1 MNGTR
6 EESIT
11 AAFRFVS
18 ALERSS
24 HRPRPVVLLVH
35 RIAESMRVA
44 SVVVS
49 VAPVVRASRSAL
61 VLYDAGVRN
70 VGARRPGCLPLAH
83 ALAADGTGQLAVLLK
98 RRVRS
103 RGGCLAKPAAADF
116 PADEP
121 SLQHS
126 PARGVLRGTR

>member
-1 MNGTR
+1 M
-6 EESIT
+6 
-11 AAFRFVS
+11 
-18 ALERSS
+18 
-24 HRPRPVVLLVH
+24 
-35 RIAESMRVA
+35 A

-49 VAPVVRASRSAL
+49 VASVARASRSAL
-61 VLYDAGVRN
+61 ALYNAGVRN
-70 VGARRPGCLPLAH
+70 GRNGGARRPGCLPVAH

-103 RGGCLAKPAAADF
+103 RSGCLAKPAAADF
-116 PADEP
+116 PAGEP